1 MGFLWSLVCLA
12 VTWAGEE
19 LRKGGAGDHL
29 RGKGRLPEK
38 YRMCFILQ
46 PLLVDRRT
54 ETALVVE
61 KLITEIMGSIEPC
74 ID

>member
-19 LRKGGAGDHL
+19 LCKGGAGNHL
-29 RGKGRLPEK
+29 REKGRLPEE
-38 YRMCFILQ
+38 YRMCFILK

-54 ETALVVE
+54 EIALVVE
-61 KLITEIMGSIEPC
+61 KQ
-74 ID
+74 